1 MHAKIVQAKKTKC
14 NVFVSATGI
23 PCKTFFFGERIFQEN
38 RSVYSV
44 FLMKII
50 LNMFHKNIL

>member
-1 MHAKIVQAKKTKC
+1 MLKLFKQKKPNAMYLCPQQEYHAKL
-14 NVFVSATGI
+14 
-23 PCKTFFFGERIFQEN
+23 FFFGERIFQEN